1 MTVNFKNLLKLT
13 IIILFNNKFY
23 YSQTVDSYYDSTC
36 IWLLNSSCSAQF
48 PCLLNSDY
56 KYFFSKDTLINNN
69 TYFKLYKKSY
79 NHFVWMSATPTPISC
94 NDNYIETT
102 LIGFIRQHNKLVY
115 LRVNNQ
121 DEILYNFDLNVGDTL
136 ENTYN
141 NFQNDISVISIDSI
155 LINGQYVKRFN
166 LSSNSTSSY
175 MIEGIGHEFGFL
187 EPFPPILECGYN
199 LVCFKKNNITYF
211 PDTNFNCSTN
221 VDLSNNEN
229 IDVAFYPNPALNYLI
244 VDLKK
249 FKYSIVDVNYKILK
263 SDEVLTENYH
273 IDISFLK
280 PGFFILCIDNKNH
293 SFRTKFLKL

>member
-79 NHFVWMSATPTPISC
+79 NHFVWMSATPTPIIC
-94 NDNYIETT
+94 NGNYIETT